1 MNKFARKTSSDP
13 KQEELRVSKQNWNKE
28 VSSFISSLINLKKMM
43 NGAPSN
49 FFPQKSKIQEPIP
62 ANPETIIGV
71 LASDF
76 ADIATKANHIAE
88 QQIEYS
94 RNRKKKQEQHAADAK
109 FASNPVTR
117 FISKFKGLPSLTPF
131 LGDKEKARL
140 RSYRVS
146 LLNLG
151 ARIWRDL
158 RDLEGVVLNSSA
170 DALETAKLS
179 KKIVSDFTAFAKS
192 YELYKKEQLKGSSE
206 EDELQTPTEAPEAN
220 PTQDLVDKSV
230 LDKIKD
236 FADVF
241 AITAF
246 NNQYHVLP
254 AKQEAEILSLITKI
268 KKGKLELIPQFN
280 LSYAN
285 ALDSTKIE
293 LIKKLNDEPELHSQ
307 INSATTFAT
316 LKSIVLPLKKE
327 ARQNELG
334 ILLKRLKHQLIPG
347 KMSAVALEAS
357 KKIEK
362 FKNDV
367 EDVLDGLESTINES
381 SLDEFVVSA
390 QKQLVDIDSTINIL
404 TNKSLGDDFFY
415 KDLKFDADEQNLLKR
430 RMRMSEISKL
440 LGDMGLRRSY

>member
-1 MNKFARKTSSDP
+1 MDKFARKPSSDP
-13 KQEELRVSKQNWNKE
+13 KQEALRQSKSVWNTEVSK
-28 VSSFISSLINLKKMM
+28 FISNLINFKKMM

-76 ADIATKANHIAE
+76 TDIATKANNIAE

-94 RNRKKKQEQHAADAK
+94 RTRRKKQEQQASDGK

-131 LGDKEKARL
+131 LGNKDKARL

-179 KKIVSDFTAFAKS
+179 KKIVSDFTAFSKS
-192 YELYKKEQLKGSSE
+192 YELYKKEQLKDLSIE
-206 EDELQTPTEAPEAN
+206 EKAITEPEQNLIDQTI
-220 PTQDLVDKSV
+220 
-230 LDKIKD
+230 LDKLED
-236 FADVF
+236 FANVF
-241 AITAF
+241 IITSF
-246 NNQYHVLP
+246 NNDYNVLP
-254 AKQEAEILSLITKI
+254 ANQVTDIISLINKI

-280 LSYAN
+280 LLYGK
-285 ALDSTKIE
+285 ALDTVKEE
-293 LIKKLNDEPELHSQ
+293 LIKKLIDEPQLQPE

-334 ILLKRLKHQLIPG
+334 ILLKRLKHQLVPG

-367 EDVLDGLESTINES
+367 EDILDSLESTIDTGV
-381 SLDEFVVSA
+381 LDEFVVSA